1 MSRARRLI
9 AMNAG
14 RIVADPAVMA
24 GAPTVRGTRVTVSA
38 ILGQLGAGRTVEDV
52 LADYPSLTRDDVYA
66 ALRFAAESIA
76 VERPFVAA

>member
-9 AMNAG
+9 AMNAA

>member
-1 MSRARRLI
+1 MTA
-9 AMNAG
+9 A